1 MQALLWLFATA
12 VFLTRY
18 ASPSAF
24 WFLCLTLACAVA
36 YPMVHLKMYKDVKY
50 RSMVFDRKMYVV
62 SNTIKGM
69 TLCACCPISVFL
81 LYECLHGIWNT
92 RQILMLG
99 HIYAVLDLVSLCM
112 LERMQTS
119 TVVHHVAVVLVHLQ
133 NCIIGFDTDT
143 YARCS
148 VIYAIFSCFA
158 FQVNL
163 TLAKRYEDTS
173 YRLAY
178 FSYVLCC
185 VCNWAWQ
192 VYYAA
197 THPISWHGMLWWLF
211 MLAII
216 YDDVHLLRWLHRK
229 L

>member
-1 MQALLWLFATA
+1 MQTFLCLFAAA

-18 ASPSAF
+18 ASPNIV
-24 WFLCLTLACAVA
+24 WFVILSVICIIA
-36 YPMVHLKMYKDVKY
+36 YPTLHLRMFKDTTY
-50 RSMVFDRKMYVV
+50 RSIVFERKMYVL

-69 TLCACCPISVFL
+69 TLCACCPISMFL

-99 HIYAVLDLVSLCM
+99 HIYTVLDMVSLFM

-119 TVVHHVAVVLVHLQ
+119 TMVHHVAVVLVHLQ

-173 YRLAY
+173 YRSAY
-178 FSYVLCC
+178 LSYILCC
-185 VCNWAWQ
+185 MCNWTWQ
-192 VYYAA
+192 IYYTA
-197 THPISWHGMLWWLF
+197 THPFSWHGVLWWAF
-211 MLAII
+211 MIAII
-216 YDDVHLLRWLHRK
+216 YDDVHLILWLHQK